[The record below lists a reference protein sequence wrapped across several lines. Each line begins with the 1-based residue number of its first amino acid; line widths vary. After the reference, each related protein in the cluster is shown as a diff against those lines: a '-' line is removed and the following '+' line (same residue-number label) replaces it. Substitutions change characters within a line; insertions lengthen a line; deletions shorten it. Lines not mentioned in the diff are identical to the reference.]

1 MHSFKQHVLVILAI
15 DFLHVEVLNG
25 ISVLVQSTA
34 GTERSFKATAA
45 LSVSLKH
52 TNALSGDVQP

>member
-15 DFLHVEVLNG
+15 DILHVEVLNG

-34 GTERSFKATAA
+34 GTESYCSII
-45 LSVSLKH
+45 SVIK
-52 TNALSGDVQP
+52 TY